1 VLDAVEH
8 QRRLRGELC
17 RDSALSGNL
26 EVFSL
31 HLSLYHNVCI
41 VFWFIAFITRFPQ
54 SIPLLTEAGA
64 RDRIGKGFVPEI
76 KPLDGL
82 LAKLQSRTKAVVEK

>member
-17 RDSALSGNL
+17 RDPALSGSL

-31 HLSLYHNVCI
+31 HLSLYHNLCI
-41 VFWFIAFITRFPQ
+41 VFGFIAFITRFP
-54 SIPLLTEAGA
+54 
-64 RDRIGKGFVPEI
+64 
-76 KPLDGL
+76 
-82 LAKLQSRTKAVVEK
+82 